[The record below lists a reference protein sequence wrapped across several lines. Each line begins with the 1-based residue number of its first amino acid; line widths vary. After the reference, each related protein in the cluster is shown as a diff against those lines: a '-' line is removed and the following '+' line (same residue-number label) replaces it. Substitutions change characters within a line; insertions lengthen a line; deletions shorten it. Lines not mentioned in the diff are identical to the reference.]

1 MVTLDVRPKVEEKTK
16 VAVLETVDTG
26 MDSSSVE
33 QDRSETSTWSYSMPS
48 PGVRYYA
55 FNRPRTIKTAGK
67 AIAGKKF

>member
-16 VAVLETVDTG
+16 VALLETVDID

-33 QDRSETSTWSYSMPS
+33 QGRSETSTWTYSMPS

-55 FNRPRTIKTAGK
+55 FARPRAIKTAGK
-67 AIAGKKF
+67 ANAGK

>member
-16 VAVLETVDTG
+16 VAVRETVDVD

-33 QDRSETSTWSYSMPS
+33 QDRSKTSTWSYSMPS

-55 FNRPRTIKTAGK
+55 FVRPRAVTTTGK
-67 AIAGKKF
+67 AATGQ